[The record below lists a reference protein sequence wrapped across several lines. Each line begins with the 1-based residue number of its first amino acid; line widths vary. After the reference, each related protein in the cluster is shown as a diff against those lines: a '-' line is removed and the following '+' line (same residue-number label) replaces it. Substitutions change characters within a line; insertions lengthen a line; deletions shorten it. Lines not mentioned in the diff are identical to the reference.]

1 MLALL
6 FFLLLQATPAA
17 PTTPTDPLAP
27 LMVYN
32 GTWTV
37 HTLHPFGDGPQGM
50 DEKLESHCTHGKA
63 FVSCEQVVNGKSVEL
78 IVYVPGEHPG
88 EFYTKTVMPSGL
100 STDRAV
106 MTISG
111 DRWTYI
117 AKVTQAGKTTTYRTE
132 NYFESKDNIRFE
144 EWDSTDGTTWTKT
157 NEGHET
163 RVKL

>member
-6 FFLLLQATPAA
+6 LLTLLQAP
-17 PTTPTDPLAP
+17 PTTQTDPLAP

-37 HTLHPFGDGPQGM
+37 HTLHPFGDGPQGV
-50 DEKLESHCTHGKA
+50 DEKLESHCTRGTA
-63 FVSCEQVVNGKSVEL
+63 FVSCEQVINGKSVEL

-111 DRWTYI
+111 SRWTYI
-117 AKVTQAGKTTTYRTE
+117 AKAVQGGKTTTYRTE
-132 NYFESKDNIRFE
+132 NYFEGKDNIRFE
-144 EWDSTDGTTWTKT
+144 EWESTDGTMWTKT

-163 RVKL
+163 RVKV